1 MDNIKCLNCGQENQN
16 TNLRCIYCNAE
27 LKPIEQSSNF
37 LNVDYSQE
45 NAKAIQSNTKKAGH
59 IANIILVIVLI
70 PWFLIG
76 IAFVGISSYSMMN
89 DNGKSKGYL
98 ETEGKLVDYVDCQY
112 DEDGAELCNGLY
124 EYTVDGTTY
133 KGSPNLLSDRSGF
146 KSTITVKYNPN
157 NPSEYVMNSGWNT
170 LLIAGI
176 IILIVALVIF
186 ISVKKALKNMAKK
199 INETV
204 KYNQVANT

>member
-1 MDNIKCLNCGQENQN
+1 MDNIKCPNCGQENQN

-133 KGSPNLLSDRSGF
+133 KGSPNLLSDHSGF

>member
-1 MDNIKCLNCGQENQN
+1 MDNIKCPNCGQENQN

-45 NAKAIQSNTKKAGH
+45 NAKTIQSNTKKAGH

-133 KGSPNLLSDRSGF
+133 KGSPNLLSNRSGF

>member
-1 MDNIKCLNCGQENQN
+1 MHSTSALKSIDI
-16 TNLRCIYCNAE
+16 NA
-27 LKPIEQSSNF
+27 S
-37 LNVDYSQE
+37 V
-45 NAKAIQSNTKKAGH
+45 
-59 IANIILVIVLI
+59 
-70 PWFLIG
+70 
-76 IAFVGISSYSMMN
+76 
-89 DNGKSKGYL
+89 
-98 ETEGKLVDYVDCQY
+98 
-112 DEDGAELCNGLY
+112 
-124 EYTVDGTTY
+124 
-133 KGSPNLLSDRSGF
+133 R
-146 KSTITVKYNPN
+146 VKYNPN

>member
-1 MDNIKCLNCGQENQN
+1 MDNIKCPNCGQENQN

-133 KGSPNLLSDRSGF
+133 KGSPNLLSDYSGF